1 MEVASRKQKLV
12 DLGAAAI
19 ADHQNLQRQSMNT
32 WRMLRSSA
40 RALPQIV
47 ALLGVSAC
55 VMLASGLVALYA
67 NNDSSPS
74 QSRSYAV
81 DAFVVVTLVVI
92 VLAANTA
99 VLRRESILAKRELG
113 ARLEA
118 VLNSISSCQ
127 DSILTDI
134 GASST
139 AANIASV
146 SLARIQTSNNSS
158 ILLPF
163 NLLLEGDIILLHC
176 GEKTPA
182 RVQSCFPD
190 TLQPIPASHARYA
203 VLEKGQMLKPSA
215 FVNSPSS
222 IPAHEIFHFKLLET
236 PLLDTLNSM
245 LYSRRPDSVI
255 YHQLHVITTTLTQ
268 SVIWSI
274 FAASLVINV
283 FRYAFLS
290 NTGVRRIDEALILLS
305 NAQFY
310 SALLPLLPF
319 SLPIICLIA
328 RAYGNAQI
336 ICLHEAIQA
345 STEDFKDE
353 ENIDDFDAAPPPTK
367 EVETDYKALW
377 RVFKSQLFTPHPV
390 TASATANGRDAGV
403 AVAGTPGGG
412 PPPLLPLSRTTNL
425 VESLATATVICSIDR
440 EGTVSMP
447 FPTIDSLFFM
457 SDQAGIG
464 ATVANSAAAA
474 AGSSSGAPGSSSAS
488 ATPGLSVLASAGEAS
503 GSNSL
508 STSTPFANVTP
519 IVNNAEAVVLDL
531 KEEPFARSGVRFED
545 KEWKSYMDS
554 LKPLGLSFLLGTLH
568 NGNSKAGLV
577 PDTMRVDTGAGQ
589 LRRPRFRT
597 ENHRRP
603 VSHRPNSDDL
613 SHPVENLG
621 FPVKPARQTCLCRV
635 SREIG
640 FSDTA
645 VDQFSH
651 STSINWVNPS
661 VDPSYPLPL
670 NDYHFEVPSSR
681 SLLFSN
687 SSPGAGQPV
696 SFQLFSEGNVDLI
709 VQSCADYWCGSGLE
723 MMTEAAERKIFEF
736 YQNAVHSD
744 MQVIA
749 YSYRPVADAVA
760 RRLSSHSYI
769 FNAPLHSSAIKNE
782 TPIISEKASTDTTEV
797 PTLRRRKPQRSN
809 MTASVIDSPVFTEN
823 MLESTADTT
832 YIREVL
838 KCQTFLGLAALFYE
852 PKPNISNVIEDLK
865 LAGIRFVYF
874 SEAPERESKAYSER
888 LGLEIDWNSC
898 ILLSPA
904 VDGTSS
910 GYLELHDMKAQ
921 LPRGV
926 DKVRAHIENVDDVP
940 LRVSLFA
947 EASPPSILEMIRI
960 FQEYGEVV
968 VCLGS
973 SLNEVNA
980 ESFATADLAV
990 AVDPFLAMKGLGV
1003 GSGGVSPLVLG
1014 AGITTA
1020 PCALRFN
1027 FDTSVYSLTQLIREA
1042 RTLVMNAQQGFSF
1055 HFGCQMALSCLTLL
1069 SYLFLLPPIF
1079 TGYQMIW
1086 LLWIILPIQSAAFL
1100 FTPHDSDAM
1109 KLMPVKNSDH
1119 MKDKWRSAQ
1128 YYVTRFAMTSCGTV
1142 LIFVLA
1148 LWHFLNVSRE
1158 PGNPPPDAAMLF
1170 GKFGMVSWLRL
1181 DPTEAAVL
1189 LYAQHIALFYF
1200 VISIVVASAT
1210 FLSRTRNVLELP
1222 PWKNQVWIA
1231 LALLTLLAQ
1240 TVFSAISLAGGP
1252 LSLVGIPWY
1261 IIFVTLFCGVVL
1273 NVPIQEVV
1281 KRYDKMH
1288 WVRSQKLAQLQF
1300 NTKLGMH
1307 SPL

>member
-1 MEVASRKQKLV
+1 
-12 DLGAAAI
+12 
-19 ADHQNLQRQSMNT
+19 
-32 WRMLRSSA
+32 
-40 RALPQIV
+40 
-47 ALLGVSAC
+47 
-55 VMLASGLVALYA
+55 
-67 NNDSSPS
+67 
-74 QSRSYAV
+74 
-81 DAFVVVTLVVI
+81 
-92 VLAANTA
+92 
-99 VLRRESILAKRELG
+99 
-113 ARLEA
+113 
-118 VLNSISSCQ
+118 
-127 DSILTDI
+127 
-134 GASST
+134 
-139 AANIASV
+139 IASV

-176 GEKTPA
+176 GEKTRA

-390 TASATANGRDAGV
+390 TASASANGR
-403 AVAGTPGGG
+403 
-412 PPPLLPLSRTTNL
+412 

-464 ATVANSAAAA
+464 AAVAN
-474 AGSSSGAPGSSSAS
+474 
-488 ATPGLSVLASAGEAS
+488 T
-503 GSNSL
+503 
-508 STSTPFANVTP
+508 
-519 IVNNAEAVVLDL
+519 VVLDL

-545 KEWKSYMDS
+545 REWKSYMDS

-577 PDTMRVDTGAGQ
+577 PDTMRVDPRAG
-589 LRRPRFRT
+589 
-597 ENHRRP
+597 H
-603 VSHRPNSDDL
+603 
-613 SHPVENLG
+613 HPVENLG

-687 SSPGAGQPV
+687 STPGAGQTV

-709 VQSCADYWCGSGLE
+709 VQACADYWCGSGLE

-769 FNAPLHSSAIKNE
+769 FNAPLHPSAIKNE
-782 TPIISEKASTDTTEV
+782 TPIISEKASTDATEV

-823 MLESTADTT
+823 MLESTTETT

-973 SLNEVNA
+973 SLNEMNA

-1100 FTPHDSDAM
+1100 FTPHDPDAM

-1142 LIFVLA
+1142 LIFILA

-1222 PWKNQVWIA
+1222 PWKNQVWIV
-1231 LALLTLLAQ
+1231 LALLT
-1240 TVFSAISLAGGP
+1240 
-1252 LSLVGIPWY
+1252 
-1261 IIFVTLFCGVVL
+1261 
-1273 NVPIQEVV
+1273 
-1281 KRYDKMH
+1281 
-1288 WVRSQKLAQLQF
+1288 
-1300 NTKLGMH
+1300 
-1307 SPL
+1307 

>member
-67 NNDSSPS
+67 K
-74 QSRSYAV
+74 SYAV

-519 IVNNAEAVVLDL
+519 IVNYAEAVVLDL

-568 NGNSKAGLV
+568 NGNAKAGLV

-603 VSHRPNSDDL
+603 VSHRPNSEDL
-613 SHPVENLG
+613 SHPVESLG

-687 SSPGAGQPV
+687 SNPGAGQPV

-990 AVDPFLAMKGLGV
+990 AVDPFLAMKGATVASAATGGNGNGIGGGGGAGLGV
-1003 GSGGVSPLVLG
+1003 GSGGVSPLFDAADSGGKDPGYERTTGVLVSFWMPNG
-1014 AGITTA
+1014 VVLFDAAVLPFFAATDFYWISNDLAAVDNSTDSVCSIPIYATRFRRDEIDAG
-1020 PCALRFN
+1020 
-1027 FDTSVYSLTQLIREA
+1027 
-1042 RTLVMNAQQGFSF
+1042 
-1055 HFGCQMALSCLTLL
+1055 
-1069 SYLFLLPPIF
+1069 
-1079 TGYQMIW
+1079 
-1086 LLWIILPIQSAAFL
+1086 
-1100 FTPHDSDAM
+1100 
-1109 KLMPVKNSDH
+1109 DH